1 MYFLESHGMSLIT
14 RVSLVGTAALA
25 IAGTAFGAGSEN
37 DALAQIAELKRE
49 LAELKTTN
57 NDSWL
62 TEQRAGEIR
71 GIVQDVLADAETRT
85 SLQDSGAMAGYNN
98 GFFMSSADGN
108 FKLEVGALLQVRFV
122 MNDAKGYQPL
132 VPNRDN
138 KQNTEYGF
146 ENARTQL
153 NFSGNVVD
161 PSWTYRVR
169 LAMSPYSTNSTTGN
183 STAGTATVDFG
194 YVQKTMD
201 NGFSFRL
208 GQFRA
213 PWMREMLV
221 EDGMQLAVDRS
232 VLSAYFGQGFSQGLG
247 FGYAQENWKV
257 DAYVGNGVF
266 SGVTNGPG
274 TGQNQGWSTNATNWS
289 FSGRFEYLIKGNW
302 DQFADES
309 SFRGEDFGVMVG
321 VAGLAQRY
329 DNQAPIQNV
338 ASSGDKTYGF
348 TADVTMDFGGANL
361 SATFVWARQD
371 FSAANVDN
379 VSPYG
384 FNVQGGY
391 FVTDDIELFGRYD
404 FIDYKTTS
412 GPGGVANDTDEY
424 SGVTLGANWYL
435 AGHNAKLTVD
445 WSMNLKSFGTNGN
458 LTSYGWRTDGTS
470 QAGGDGSNENNQW
483 ALRAQMQLMF

>member
-1 MYFLESHGMSLIT
+1 MSLIT

-49 LAELKTTN
+49 LAELKTSN

-71 GIVQDVLADAETRT
+71 GIVQDVLADADTRT

-108 FKLEVGALLQVRFV
+108 FKLEVGALIQVRWV
-122 MNDAKGYQPL
+122 MNDAKE
-132 VPNRDN
+132 
-138 KQNTEYGF
+138 QNTEWGF

-169 LAMSPYSTNSTTGN
+169 LSMTPYSTSTVTSNAVGVVDAN
-183 STAGTATVDFG
+183 GDPAVATASTAGQATVDFA

-221 EDGMQLAVDRS
+221 EDGHQLAVDRS
-232 VLSAYFGQGFSQGLG
+232 MLSAYFGQGFSQGLG
-247 FGYAQENWKV
+247 LGYAQENWKV
-257 DAYVGNGVF
+257 DAYYGNGVF
-266 SGVTNGPG
+266 NNYSGGAGTNSS
-274 TGQNQGWSTNATNWS
+274 WETNSTNWS
-289 FSGRFEYLIKGNW
+289 VAGRFEYLIKGNW

-329 DNQAPIQNV
+329 DNQELLANL
-338 ASSGDKTYGF
+338 SSGDKTYGV
-348 TADVTMDFGGANL
+348 TADVTMDFGGANM
-361 SATFVWARQD
+361 SAAFVWAKND
-371 FSAANVDN
+371 TDSALGDTN
-379 VSPYG
+379 PYG

-391 FVTDDIELFGRYD
+391 FVTDDIEVFGRYD
-404 FIDYKTTS
+404 YIDYKT
-412 GPGGVANDTDEY
+412 ANGAAKDQDKY

-445 WSMNLKSFGTNGN
+445 WSLNLKSFGTNDN
-458 LTSYGWRTDGTS
+458 LAQYGWREDVDG
-470 QAGGDGSNENNQW
+470 ANGDPENNQW

>member
-49 LAELKTTN
+49 LAELKTSN

-71 GIVQDVLADAETRT
+71 GIVQDVLADADTRT

-108 FKLEVGALLQVRFV
+108 FKLEVGALIQVRWV
-122 MNDAKGYQPL
+122 MNDAKGYQAGAQ
-132 VPNRDN
+132 ND

-169 LAMSPYSTNSTTGN
+169 VNMTPANG
-183 STAGTATVDFG
+183 GEATLDFG

-221 EDGMQLAVDRS
+221 EDGHQLAVDRS
-232 VLSAYFGQGFSQGLG
+232 ILSAYFGQGFSQGLG
-247 FGYAQENWKV
+247 LGYAQENWKV
-257 DAYVGNGVF
+257 DAYYGNGIYT
-266 SGVTNGPG
+266 GVTGGPADGNGS
-274 TGQNQGWSTNATNWS
+274 WSENGTNWS
-289 FSGRFEYLIKGNW
+289 VAGRFEYLIKGNW

-321 VAGLAQRY
+321 VAGIAQRY
-329 DNQAPIQNV
+329 DNQTTV
-338 ASSGDKTYGF
+338 ASSGDKTYGI
-348 TADVTMDFGGANL
+348 TGDVTMDFGGANM
-361 SATFVWARQD
+361 SAAFVWARQD
-371 FSAANVDN
+371 PSAAGVDS

-391 FVTDDIELFGRYD
+391 FVTDDIEVFGRYD
-404 FIDYKTTS
+404 YIDYKTTT
-412 GPGGVANDTDEY
+412 NTDQDKY

-435 AGHNAKLTVD
+435 AGHNAKLTLD
-445 WSMNLKSFGTNGN
+445 WSMNLKSFGGNQN
-458 LTSYGWRTDGTS
+458 LTSYGWRQDGFS
-470 QAGGDGSNENNQW
+470 EAGANGSLENGQW
-483 ALRAQMQLMF
+483 AVRAQMQLMF

>member
-1 MYFLESHGMSLIT
+1 MSLIT

-122 MNDAKGYQPL
+122 MNDAKGYQPGAA
-132 VPNRDN
+132 NNN

-169 LAMSPYSTNSTTGN
+169 LAMSPYSTNSTGN
-183 STAGTATVDFG
+183 AVNVSTAGQATVDFG

-266 SGVTNGPG
+266 SGVNSGPG
-274 TGQNQGWSTNATNWS
+274 AGQNQGWSTNATNWS

-321 VAGLAQRY
+321 VAGIAQRY
-329 DNQAPIQNV
+329 DNQAALVGQR
-338 ASSGDKTYGF
+338 SGDKTYGF
-348 TADVTMDFGGANL
+348 TGDVTMDFGGANL
-361 SATFVWARQD
+361 SAAFVWARQEPSTGD
-371 FSAANVDN
+371 S

-404 FIDYKTTS
+404 FVDYKTTS
-412 GPGGVANDTDEY
+412 GAGGVVANDTDEY

-445 WSMNLKSFGTNGN
+445 WSMNLKSFGPNAN
-458 LTSYGWRTDGTS
+458 LTSLGWRPDGTS
-470 QAGGDGSNENNQW
+470 QAGGAGTDENNQW

>member
-1 MYFLESHGMSLIT
+1 MSLIT

-49 LAELKTTN
+49 LAELKTSN

-71 GIVQDVLADAETRT
+71 GIVQDVLADADTRT

-108 FKLEVGALLQVRFV
+108 FKLEVGALIQVRWV
-122 MNDAKGYQPL
+122 MNDAKGYQPAAGVGGAL
-132 VPNRDN
+132 

-169 LAMSPYSTNSTTGN
+169 VNMTPANG
-183 STAGTATVDFG
+183 GEATLDFG

-221 EDGMQLAVDRS
+221 EDGHQLAVDRS
-232 VLSAYFGQGFSQGLG
+232 LLSAYFGQGFSQGVGL
-247 FGYAQENWKV
+247 GYAQENWKV
-257 DAYVGNGVF
+257 DVYYGNGISNEF
-266 SGVTNGPG
+266 NQAGAAANGNW
-274 TGQNQGWSTNATNWS
+274 TSADTNWS
-289 FSGRFEYLIKGNW
+289 VAGRFEYLIKGNW

-321 VAGLAQRY
+321 FAGLAQRY
-329 DNQAPIQNV
+329 NAEAPGGPGPEN
-338 ASSGDKTYGF
+338 GDKVMGVTG
-348 TADVTMDFGGANL
+348 DVTMDFGGANL
-361 SATFVWARQD
+361 SAAFVWSRTDPA
-371 FSAANVDN
+371 SNSPKT
-379 VSPYG
+379 SPYG

-391 FVTDDIELFGRYD
+391 FVTDDIEIFGRYD
-404 FIDYKTTS
+404 YIDYKT
-412 GPGGVANDTDEY
+412 ANGAAKDQDKY

-445 WSMNLKSFGTNGN
+445 WSLNLKSFGANDN
-458 LTSYGWRTDGTS
+458 LNDYGWRQDVNG
-470 QAGGDGSNENNQW
+470 ANGDPENNQW

>member
-49 LAELKTTN
+49 LAELKTSN

-108 FKLEVGALLQVRFV
+108 FKLEVGALIQVRWV
-122 MNDAKGYQPL
+122 MNDAKGYQPAGG
-132 VPNRDN
+132 VGGAN
-138 KQNTEYGF
+138 KQNVEYGF

-169 LAMSPYSTNSTTGN
+169 LAVSPYSDGRGF
-183 STAGTATVDFG
+183 AELDFA

-221 EDGMQLAVDRS
+221 EDGHQLAVDRS

-247 FGYAQENWKV
+247 LGYAQENWKV
-257 DAYVGNGVF
+257 DAYYGNGVYTGF
-266 SGVTNGPG
+266 SGGPAEG
-274 TGQNQGWSTNATNWS
+274 NQGWSNNATNWS
-289 FSGRFEYLIKGNW
+289 VAGRFEYLIKGNW

-321 VAGLAQRY
+321 VAGIAQRY
-329 DNQAPIQNV
+329 DNQVGDVIVAAGAPK
-338 ASSGDKTYGF
+338 SGDKVYGF
-348 TADVTMDFGGANL
+348 TGDVTMDFGGANL
-361 SATFVWARQD
+361 SAAFVWSRTDPSRAGE
-371 FSAANVDN
+371 SKT
-379 VSPYG
+379 SPYG

-391 FVTDDIELFGRYD
+391 FVTDDIEVFGRYD
-404 FIDYKTTS
+404 YVDYKT
-412 GPGGVANDTDEY
+412 ANPTGAAKDTDKY

-445 WSMNLKSFGTNGN
+445 WSMNLKSFGENQN
-458 LTSYGWRTDGTS
+458 LNSYGWREDGFTTE
-470 QAGGDGSNENNQW
+470 GGDQRENNQW

>member
-1 MYFLESHGMSLIT
+1 MSLIT

-49 LAELKTTN
+49 LAELKTSN

-71 GIVQDVLADAETRT
+71 GIVQDVLADADTRT

-108 FKLEVGALLQVRFV
+108 FKLEVGALIQVRWI
-122 MNDAKGYQPL
+122 MNDAKGYQAAPGGNVNL
-132 VPNRDN
+132 

-169 LAMSPYSTNSTTGN
+169 LNMTPANNGVSTL
-183 STAGTATVDFG
+183 DFA

-221 EDGMQLAVDRS
+221 EDGHQLAVDRS
-232 VLSAYFGQGFSQGLG
+232 ILSAYFGQGFSQGVGL
-247 FGYAQENWKV
+247 GYAQENWKV
-257 DAYVGNGVF
+257 DAYYGNGIYNGA
-266 SGVTNGPG
+266 SGGNAGGNGSWANNG
-274 TGQNQGWSTNATNWS
+274 TNWS
-289 FSGRFEYLIKGNW
+289 VAGRFEYLIKGNW

-321 VAGLAQRY
+321 VAGIAQRY
-329 DNQAPIQNV
+329 DNQTLV
-338 ASSGDKTYGF
+338 AASGDKTYGI
-348 TADVTMDFGGANL
+348 TGDVTMDFGGANM
-361 SATFVWARQD
+361 SAAFVWARQD
-371 FSAANVDN
+371 PSAAGVDS

-391 FVTDDIELFGRYD
+391 FVTDDIEVFGRYD
-404 FIDYKTTS
+404 YIDYKTTT
-412 GPGGVANDTDEY
+412 NTDQDKY

-435 AGHNAKLTVD
+435 AGHNAKLTLD
-445 WSMNLKSFGTNGN
+445 WSMNLKSFGGNQN
-458 LTSYGWRTDGTS
+458 LTSYGWRQDGFS
-470 QAGGDGSNENNQW
+470 EAGAAGSLENGQW
-483 ALRAQMQLMF
+483 AVRAQMQLMF

>member
-1 MYFLESHGMSLIT
+1 
-14 RVSLVGTAALA
+14 
-25 IAGTAFGAGSEN
+25 
-37 DALAQIAELKRE
+37 
-49 LAELKTTN
+49 
-57 NDSWL
+57 
-62 TEQRAGEIR
+62 
-71 GIVQDVLADAETRT
+71 
-85 SLQDSGAMAGYNN
+85 
-98 GFFMSSADGN
+98 
-108 FKLEVGALLQVRFV
+108 

-161 PSWTYRVR
+161 PSWTYRIR
-169 LAMSPYSTNSTTGN
+169 LSMTPYSTAVSNSTSTSVVTGAAATVATTTATTT
-183 STAGTATVDFG
+183 STAGQAFVDFG

-257 DAYVGNGVF
+257 DAYVGNGVYT
-266 SGVTNGPG
+266 GVANGPG

-289 FSGRFEYLIKGNW
+289 FAGRFEYLIKGNW

-321 VAGLAQRY
+321 VAGIAQRY
-329 DNQAPIQNV
+329 DNQAIAPTQ
-338 ASSGDKTYGF
+338 SGDKTYGF

-361 SATFVWARQD
+361 SAAFVWVRQD
-371 FSAANVDN
+371 FSLAGKDN

-391 FVTDDIELFGRYD
+391 FVTDDIELFGRYE
-404 FIDYKTTS
+404 FVDYK
-412 GPGGVANDTDEY
+412 GLNGAVAGSDQDQYN
-424 SGVTLGANWYL
+424 GVTLGANWYL

-445 WSMNLKSFGTNGN
+445 WSMNLKSFSNNQN
-458 LTSYGWRTDGTS
+458 LTSLGWRPDGTS
-470 QAGGDGSNENNQW
+470 QAGGAGSDENNQW

>member
-1 MYFLESHGMSLIT
+1 
-14 RVSLVGTAALA
+14 
-25 IAGTAFGAGSEN
+25 
-37 DALAQIAELKRE
+37 
-49 LAELKTTN
+49 
-57 NDSWL
+57 
-62 TEQRAGEIR
+62 
-71 GIVQDVLADAETRT
+71 
-85 SLQDSGAMAGYNN
+85 MAGYNN

-122 MNDAKGYQPL
+122 MNDAKGYQ
-132 VPNRDN
+132 NANAGGNANN

-169 LAMSPYSTNSTTGN
+169 LSMSPYSTGTGSFSTPAGPVNVDT
-183 STAGTATVDFG
+183 STAGQATVDFG

-247 FGYAQENWKV
+247 LGYAQENWKV
-257 DAYVGNGVF
+257 DAYVGNGVYN
-266 SGVTNGPG
+266 GVVAGPSA
-274 TGQNQGWSTNATNWS
+274 GQNQGWSTNATNWS

-329 DNQAPIQNV
+329 DNQAPVQGV
-338 ASSGDKTYGF
+338 ANSGDKTYGF

-361 SATFVWARQD
+361 SAAFVWARQD
-371 FSAANVDN
+371 FSAANTDN

-391 FVTDDIELFGRYD
+391 FVTDDIEIFGRYD
-404 FIDYKTTS
+404 YVNYKTN
-412 GPGGVANDTDEY
+412 PVNPAFEDTNTY

-435 AGHNAKLTVD
+435 AGHNAKFTVD
-445 WSMNLKSFGTNGN
+445 WSMNLKSFGNNQN
-458 LTSYGWRTDGTS
+458 LTSYGWREDGT
-470 QAGGDGSNENNQW
+470 AEEGGLGSVENNQW

>member
-1 MYFLESHGMSLIT
+1 
-14 RVSLVGTAALA
+14 
-25 IAGTAFGAGSEN
+25 
-37 DALAQIAELKRE
+37 
-49 LAELKTTN
+49 
-57 NDSWL
+57 
-62 TEQRAGEIR
+62 
-71 GIVQDVLADAETRT
+71 
-85 SLQDSGAMAGYNN
+85 
-98 GFFMSSADGN
+98 
-108 FKLEVGALLQVRFV
+108 
-122 MNDAKGYQPL
+122 
-132 VPNRDN
+132 
-138 KQNTEYGF
+138 
-146 ENARTQL
+146 
-153 NFSGNVVD
+153 
-161 PSWTYRVR
+161 
-169 LAMSPYSTNSTTGN
+169 
-183 STAGTATVDFG
+183 
-194 YVQKTMD
+194 MD

-266 SGVTNGPG
+266 SGVAG
-274 TGQNQGWSTNATNWS
+274 GQNAGANQGWSTNATNWS

-321 VAGLAQRY
+321 VAGIAQRY
-329 DNQAPIQNV
+329 DNQAALVGQT
-338 ASSGDKTYGF
+338 SGAKTYGF
-348 TADVTMDFGGANL
+348 TGDVTMDFGGANL
-361 SATFVWARQD
+361 SAAFVWARNEPSTGD
-371 FSAANVDN
+371 S

-391 FVTDDIELFGRYD
+391 FVTDDIEVFGRYD
-404 FIDYKTTS
+404 FVDYKTTS
-412 GPGGVANDTDEY
+412 GVGGVANDTDEY

>member
-1 MYFLESHGMSLIT
+1 
-14 RVSLVGTAALA
+14 
-25 IAGTAFGAGSEN
+25 
-37 DALAQIAELKRE
+37 
-49 LAELKTTN
+49 
-57 NDSWL
+57 
-62 TEQRAGEIR
+62 
-71 GIVQDVLADAETRT
+71 
-85 SLQDSGAMAGYNN
+85 MAGYNN

-122 MNDAKGYQPL
+122 MNDAKGYQVAPGN
-132 VPNRDN
+132 PNN

-169 LAMSPYSTNSTTGN
+169 LAMSPYSTGTGVDQVTGN
-183 STAGTATVDFG
+183 AVDVSTAGQAFVDFG

-266 SGVTNGPG
+266 SGVAGGPNAG
-274 TGQNQGWSTNATNWS
+274 ANQGWSTNATNWS

-321 VAGLAQRY
+321 VAGIAQRY
-329 DNQAPIQNV
+329 DNQAALVGQT
-338 ASSGDKTYGF
+338 SGAKTYGF
-348 TADVTMDFGGANL
+348 TGDVTMDFGGANL
-361 SATFVWARQD
+361 SAAFVWARNEPSTGD
-371 FSAANVDN
+371 S

-391 FVTDDIELFGRYD
+391 FVTDDIEVFGRYD
-404 FIDYKTTS
+404 FVDYKTTS
-412 GPGGVANDTDEY
+412 GVGGVANDTDEY

-445 WSMNLKSFGTNGN
+445 WSMNLKSFGANQN
-458 LTSYGWRTDGTS
+458 LTSYGWRQDGTS
-470 QAGGDGSNENNQW
+470 QAGGAGSDENNQW